1 MKYYLYYTAQLIKAR
16 RIHSF
21 IHSTRTKIALPSSP
35 ALPCPATPHVREVSP
50 HTMASLLGH
59 VCTPVLTT
67 YTKPT
72 SCSRCHSYLLGLW
85 HQGYHCY
92 QCSSTF
98 HARCTNASSS
108 KQPPNAAERQQYD
121 TCTNCSCKPAVS
133 SRS

>member
-1 MKYYLYYTAQLIKAR
+1 
-16 RIHSF
+16 
-21 IHSTRTKIALPSSP
+21 
-35 ALPCPATPHVREVSP
+35 
-50 HTMASLLGH
+50 MASLLAH

-92 QCSSTF
+92 QCSSNF

-121 TCTNCSCKPAVS
+121 TCTNCSCNRYRRTGHHCVRHHRPSSHCYSAFYVLNLNSSILMYEKSCAVI
-133 SRS
+133 RCRLGERPLGACFYY